1 MTDTIVHKWI
11 DLAALRV
18 LLGEGA
24 DKIGYQSRYYHRYI
38 SLGTIE
44 FDLDTDGATVT
55 IRKRGKGLL
64 ARYQIISHP
73 SL

>member
-1 MTDTIVHKWI
+1 MTDTTVNKWV
-11 DLAALRV
+11 DLATLRV
-18 LLGEGA
+18 LLGQKA
-24 DKIGYQSRYYHRYI
+24 DKISYQSRYYSRFI
-38 SLGTIE
+38 SLDTIE
-44 FDLDTDGATVT
+44 FDIDRVTT